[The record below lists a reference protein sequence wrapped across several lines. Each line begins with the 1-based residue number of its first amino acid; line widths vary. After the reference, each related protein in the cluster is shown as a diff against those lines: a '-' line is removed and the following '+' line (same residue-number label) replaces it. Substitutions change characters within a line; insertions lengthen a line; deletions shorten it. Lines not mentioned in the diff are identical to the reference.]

1 MFEEIDKAAQR
12 AMEANVKPPLATRIF
27 RGLKKWWDN
36 QPPIVVI
43 CFGVVTL
50 AVLVLITGFEALNSA
65 RGWVMVTKDAMPSQ
79 VAFFAGCSVTIGY
92 VVFHR
97 RASERAR
104 DVEALRDDP
113 SPNDRAIRK
122 AEGRMWKA
130 AAVAI
135 IFASLSL
142 WGIFSN
148 LASKT
153 ALVAREANETNGE
166 RTQLQADIIIL
177 ENEVDSVN
185 VDLISALILSKEA
198 KLASMTA
205 EARGW
210 GMLNLDVAPPK
221 NAPADYPGP
230 ACLTDLKPRQR
241 DLCNAAHG
249 TVDAD
254 GLVGEIA
261 ALQADLKQVEAKR
274 DLLSEKRAALL
285 KVHAVEGAEHWN
297 AMNELSA
304 GNVSADQFRIWGM
317 FLASLLFLFGA
328 GFGWDELFE
337 EVQRRKRKP

>member
-12 AMEANVKPPLATRIF
+12 AIEANVKPPLATRMF
-27 RGLKKWWDN
+27 RGLNKWWHE

-43 CFGVVTL
+43 FFGVVTL
-50 AVLVLITGFEALNSA
+50 SVLVLISGFEALNSA
-65 RGWVMVTKDAMPSQ
+65 RGWVMITKDAMPPQ
-79 VAFFAGCSVTIGY
+79 IAFFAGCAVTIGY
-92 VVFHR
+92 IAFHR

-104 DVEALRDDP
+104 DVEALKDDP
-113 SPNDRAIRK
+113 STNDRAIRK

-130 AAVAI
+130 SAVAI

-153 ALVAREANETNGE
+153 AMVAREANETNSE

-177 ENEVDSVN
+177 ENELDSVN
-185 VDLISALILSKEA
+185 VDLIGALILSKEA

-210 GMLNLDVAPPK
+210 GMVNLDVVPPK
-221 NAPADYPGP
+221 GASTDYPGP
-230 ACLTDLKPRQR
+230 SCLTDLKPRQR
-241 DLCNAAHG
+241 ELCNAAHG

-254 GLVGEIA
+254 GLVGDLA
-261 ALQADLKQVEAKR
+261 ALRSDLKQVEEKTNQ
-274 DLLSEKRAALL
+274 LKEKRANLL
-285 KVHAVEGAEHWN
+285 NVEAVEGAEHWD

-337 EVQRRKRKP
+337 EVQRRKGKT

>member
-12 AMEANVKPPLATRIF
+12 AIEANVKPPLMATALRS
-27 RGLKKWWDN
+27 LSKWWDQ

-50 AVLVLITGFEALNSA
+50 AVLVLISGFEALNSA
-65 RGWVMVTKDAMPSQ
+65 RGWVMVTKDAMPPQ
-79 VAFFAGCSVTIGY
+79 IAFFAGCAVTIGY
-92 VVFHR
+92 IAFHR

-113 SPNDRAIRK
+113 STNDRMIRK
-122 AEGRMWKA
+122 AESRMWKA
-130 AAVAI
+130 SAVAI

-153 ALVAREANETNGE
+153 AMVARSATETNSE
-166 RTQLQADIIIL
+166 RTQLQADIIVL

-185 VDLISALILSKEA
+185 TDLIGALILSKEA
-198 KLASMTA
+198 KIASMTA

-210 GMLNLDVAPPK
+210 GMLNLDVVPPK
-221 NAPADYPGP
+221 SAPTDYPGP

-254 GLVGEIA
+254 GLVGELA
-261 ALQADLKQVEAKR
+261 ALQSDLKQIALKK
-274 DLLSEKRAALL
+274 DKLSEKRAALL
-285 KVHAVEGAEHWN
+285 KVEAVEGAEHWN

-337 EVQRRKRKP
+337 EVQRRKGKS